1 MNTSKKLSGFALASA
16 AALMLTACSGES
28 GGDKTAATAEGGNAA
43 QEATVHC
50 MGINACKGQS
60 GCATASS
67 SCKGQNSCKG
77 QGWVEKTTAECE
89 TEGGTVG

>member
-28 GGDKTAATAEGGNAA
+28 GGEKPAATAEGDAA
-43 QEATVHC
+43 QEATIHC

-67 SCKGQNSCKG
+67 SCKGQNGCKG
-77 QGWVEKTTAECE
+77 QGWVEKTAEECK
-89 TEGGTVG
+89 TEGGAVG